1 MESLLEAHFRSW
13 HVAHPAAHPTT
24 AVSPDRPCR
33 DGNRNRE
40 NMADSERLRSAS
52 SSTPLSFTRTPKCV
66 CAFEK
71 GAFEKRFTFPNTF
84 LRHESLYIDCLSSP
98 ERPLSPS
105 LNRALAGAH
114 AGATLA
120 SGLRPDS

>member
-40 NMADSERLRSAS
+40 NMADSERLRSQVS
-52 SSTPLSFTRTPKCV
+52 LVVDPPLVHAKTEMRVRSKSGFV
-66 CAFEK
+66 SE
-71 GAFEKRFTFPNTF
+71 
-84 LRHESLYIDCLSSP
+84 HIP
-98 ERPLSPS
+98 E
-105 LNRALAGAH
+105 
-114 AGATLA
+114 T
-120 SGLRPDS
+120 